1 MKNEQDNN
9 AAQNVEPKDN
19 TQGNRATVDPARRSR
34 MVKEGLSRAPHRWQL
49 RATGLDDASI
59 AKPFVAVAH
68 TFGEVSP
75 CSQSLM
81 PQVQAAKLG
90 VEVGGGT
97 AREFSTISVSDVQG
111 QQLDGMRYSLM
122 SREIIADSIEVVVR
136 AQGYDAL
143 VGIGACDKTIPGLL
157 MAMVRL
163 NLPSLF
169 LHGGQMLV
177 GWHKDEQVNP
187 VKLFEGIGRVHA
199 GQMTEQEL
207 EKMGTDIVTTSGACP
222 GQFSSG
228 TAGCIAEVLGFTPL
242 GSTGIPAAF
251 SVRQAVARSAA
262 EQLMRNV
269 MNTGGPLPRDLVTRK
284 GLENAV
290 AVVAATGGSTNATLH
305 LPAIAHEAGIDFGL
319 HDMEAIFKRTPTLA
333 SLMPGG
339 PFVPYELHRIGGL
352 PVVLNALLKGGFL
365 HGDVP
370 TLDGR
375 SLAQALKNV
384 AEPDGTIV
392 RSHADPFRTSGG
404 LRVLRGSLAP
414 DGAVIKIAG
423 LTTLSIDGPAR
434 VFESEAAALAAI
446 QKLAYD
452 EGDVLVIRNEGPH
465 GGPGMREILS
475 VTSAIVGHGRGQS
488 VALVTD
494 GRFSGG
500 TRGLCIGH
508 VSPEASLGGPLAL
521 VENGD
526 RIRIDAEKGTIDLL
540 LEEAELLDR
549 KAKWQP
555 APRPVRL
562 AGVSEKY
569 ARLVGPSNKGAV
581 THSGAMEWPL
591 G

>member
-1 MKNEQDNN
+1 MHHDELPPAD
-9 AAQNVEPKDN
+9 EPRSFDPAWRSREV
-19 TQGNRATVDPARRSR
+19 TQGLART
-34 MVKEGLSRAPHRWQL
+34 PHRWQL
-49 RATGLDDASI
+49 RATGLDDEGMAQ
-59 AKPFVAVAH
+59 PFVGVAH

-90 VEVGGGT
+90 IEVGGGT
-97 AREFSTISVSDVQG
+97 AREFSTISVSDVLS
-111 QQLDGMRYSLM
+111 QQHDGMRYSLM
-122 SREIIADSIEVVVR
+122 SREVIADSVELVMR
-136 AQGYDAL
+136 AQRYDAL

-177 GWHKDEQVNP
+177 GWHKGQQVNP
-187 VKLFEGIGRVHA
+187 LRLFEGVGQVQS
-199 GQMTEQEL
+199 GQMTQQEL
-207 EKMGTDIVTTSGACP
+207 EDMGRDIVTTAGACP

-228 TAGCIAEVLGFTPL
+228 TAGSIAEVLGFSPL
-242 GSTGIPAAF
+242 GSSGIPAAF
-251 SVRQAVARSAA
+251 SVRQAVARQAA
-262 EQLMRNV
+262 QQLMRNLHA
-269 MNTGGPLPRDLVTRK
+269 GGRPLPRELVTRK

-305 LPAIAHEAGIDFGL
+305 LPALAHEAGIRFTL
-319 HDMEAIFKRTPTLA
+319 QDMQEILRRTPTLA

-339 PFVPYELHRIGGL
+339 PHVPYELHRIGGI
-352 PVVLNALLKGGFL
+352 PVVLKALLRGGFL

-370 TLDGR
+370 TFSGE
-375 SLAQALKNV
+375 SLHDALAGV

-392 RSHADPFRTSGG
+392 RSHEEPFRATGG
-404 LRVLRGSLAP
+404 LVVLRGNLAP

-423 LTTLSIDGPAR
+423 LATLVHEGPAR
-434 VFESEAAALAAI
+434 VFESEAQAVQAI
-446 QKLAYD
+446 ESRAYD
-452 EGDVLVIRNEGPH
+452 EGDVIVIRNEGPQ
-465 GGPGMREILS
+465 GGPGMREMLS

-508 VSPEASLGGPLAL
+508 VSPEAAQGGPIAL
-521 VENGD
+521 VRNGD
-526 RIRIDAEKGTIDLL
+526 RIRIDANTGTIDWLL
-540 LEEAELLDR
+540 DEAEIAQR
-549 KAKWQP
+549 QRQWQP
-555 APRPVRL
+555 LPRPARL
-562 AGVSEKY
+562 RGIDEKY
-569 ARLVGPSNKGAV
+569 ARLVGSAHQGAV
-581 THSGAMEWPL
+581 THSG